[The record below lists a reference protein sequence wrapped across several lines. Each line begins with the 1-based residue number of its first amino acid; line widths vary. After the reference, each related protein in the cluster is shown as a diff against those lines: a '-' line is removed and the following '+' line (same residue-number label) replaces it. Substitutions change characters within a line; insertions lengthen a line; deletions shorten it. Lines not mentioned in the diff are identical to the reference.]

1 MHGYLRARKYQYMA
15 KIGLFYG
22 TDTGNTE
29 RVAKQLK
36 TLIESSV
43 GADEVDVK
51 EIYKKKA
58 ADVQAYDLLI
68 LGMPTWYD
76 GELQG
81 DWEEFIPEMKQVD
94 FKGKKVAFFGLGDQ
108 YGYASYF
115 CDALGLFAEIVEQ
128 NGGELIGFWPATG
141 YEHDFSKAQRG
152 DKFVGLCLDVDNQ
165 DELTEGRIQQWVPQL
180 VGEMKLS

>member
-1 MHGYLRARKYQYMA
+1 MS

-29 RVAKQLK
+29 RVSKRIKELLEEKLGAG
-36 TLIESSV
+36 SV
-43 GADEVDVK
+43 DLL
-51 EIYKKKA
+51 EIFRKKKEDMA
-58 ADVQAYDLLI
+58 QYNLLI

-81 DWEEFIPEMKQVD
+81 DWEEFITEMTQID
-94 FKGKKVAFFGLGDQ
+94 FTGKKVAFFGLGDQ

-115 CDALGLFAEIVEQ
+115 CDALGLFGEIVEK
-128 NGGELIGFWPATG
+128 NGAQLTGMWPVKG

-152 DKFVGLCLDVDNQ
+152 DQFIGLCIDTDNQ
-165 DELTEGRIQQWVPQL
+165 DELTEERCAEWVNQII
-180 VGEMKLS
+180 GEFNLS

>member
-1 MHGYLRARKYQYMA
+1 MA

-29 RVAKQLK
+29 RISKRVKE
-36 TLIESSV
+36 LIEAKI
-43 GADEVDVK
+43 GAGEVDLL
-51 EIYKKKA
+51 EIYKKKKDDMA
-58 ADVQAYDLLI
+58 KYSLLI

-81 DWEEFIPEMKQVD
+81 DWEEYIAEMQQID
-94 FKGKKVAFFGLGDQ
+94 FTGKKVAFFGLGDQ

-115 CDALGLFAEIVEQ
+115 CDALGVFAEIVEK
-128 NGGELIGFWPATG
+128 NGGKLIGEWPIAG

-152 DKFVGLCLDVDNQ
+152 DIFVGLCIDTDNQ
-165 DELTEGRIQQWVPQL
+165 DELTEQRVTTWVPQ
-180 VGEMKLS
+180 VLSGFELEVAR

>member
-1 MHGYLRARKYQYMA
+1 MT

-29 RVAKQLK
+29 RVAKRVKELLEAQL
-36 TLIESSV
+36 
-43 GADEVDVK
+43 GAETVDLL
-51 EIYKKKA
+51 EIYKKKKDDMA
-58 ADVQAYDLLI
+58 KYDLLI

-81 DWEEFIPEMKQVD
+81 DWEEFIPEMEQVD
-94 FKGKKVAFFGLGDQ
+94 FTNKKVAFFGLGDQ

-115 CDALGLFAEIVEQ
+115 CDALGVFAEIVEKK
-128 NGGELIGFWPATG
+128 NGILAGFMSVSG
-141 YEHDFSKAQRG
+141 FEHSFSKAQRN

-165 DELTEGRIQQWVPQL
+165 DELTEQRIQQWVPQVIQEFQL
-180 VGEMKLS
+180 ASSQ

>member
-1 MHGYLRARKYQYMA
+1 MK

-29 RVAKQLK
+29 RIAKELASKIEKQLGPN
-36 TLIESSV
+36 T
-43 GADEVDVK
+43 VDIL

-58 ADVQAYDLLI
+58 NDMAAYDLLI

-81 DWEEFIPEMKQVD
+81 DWEEFVPEMEQID
-94 FKGKKVAFFGLGDQ
+94 FSGKKVAFFGLGDQ

-115 CDALGLFAEIVEQ
+115 CDALGVFADIAEKNHAKICGTWSVD
-128 NGGELIGFWPATG
+128 G

-152 DKFVGLCLDVDNQ
+152 NVFVGLCLDVDNQ
-165 DELTEGRIQQWVPQL
+165 DELTEERLNAWLPVVL
-180 VGEMKLS
+180 EEFKA

>member
-1 MHGYLRARKYQYMA
+1 MA

-29 RVAKQLK
+29 RVSKRIKELLEAKA
-36 TLIESSV
+36 
-43 GADEVDVK
+43 GPGEVDLL
-51 EIYKKKA
+51 EIYKKKKDDMA
-58 ADVQAYDLLI
+58 RYDLLV

-81 DWEEFIPEMKQVD
+81 DWEEYIAEMQQID
-94 FKGKKVAFFGLGDQ
+94 FTGKKVAFFGLGDQ

-115 CDALGLFAEIVEQ
+115 CDALGVFSEIVEKQ
-128 NGGELIGFWPATG
+128 GGTLVGTWPAAG

-152 DKFVGLCLDVDNQ
+152 DIFVGLCLDTDNQ
-165 DELTEGRIQQWVPQL
+165 DELTEERVSQWVPQVL
-180 VGEMKLS
+180 GEFGI

>member
-1 MHGYLRARKYQYMA
+1 MA

-29 RVAKQLK
+29 RISKRIK
-36 TLIESSV
+36 ELIDARLGEGS
-43 GADEVDVK
+43 VDVL

-58 ADVQAYDLLI
+58 EDMDKYDTLI

-81 DWEEFIPEMKQVD
+81 DWESYIAEMQKID
-94 FKGKKVAFFGLGDQ
+94 FSKKKVAFFGLGDQ

-115 CDALGLFAEIVEQ
+115 IDALLVFAEIVEKN
-128 NGGELIGFWPATG
+128 NGKLYGLWPVAG
-141 YEHDFSKAQRG
+141 YEHDYSKAQRG
-152 DKFVGLCLDVDNQ
+152 DHFLGLALDVDNQ
-165 DELTEGRIQQWVPQL
+165 DELTEERLQKWVPQVL
-180 VGEMKLS
+180 GEFGL

>member
-1 MHGYLRARKYQYMA
+1 MA

-29 RVAKQLK
+29 RISKRIKELIDAKLG
-36 TLIESSV
+36 EGS
-43 GADEVDVK
+43 VDVL

-58 ADVQAYDLLI
+58 EDMDKYDTLI

-81 DWEEFIPEMKQVD
+81 DWESYIAEMQKID
-94 FKGKKVAFFGLGDQ
+94 FSKKKVAFFGLGDQ

-115 CDALGLFAEIVEQ
+115 IDALLVFAEIVEKN
-128 NGGELIGFWPATG
+128 NGKLYGLWPVAG
-141 YEHDFSKAQRG
+141 YEHDYSKAQRG
-152 DKFVGLCLDVDNQ
+152 DHFLGLALDVDNQ
-165 DELTEGRIQQWVPQL
+165 DELTEERLQKWVPQL
-180 VGEMKLS
+180 LGEFGL